1 MAKSINDIYKEIV
14 DKKDSLTNIQAIAP
28 TGDSVD
34 QLNTDLNSGSK
45 VSIWRLFVYL
55 IALAHHTQQFLWDL
69 FKVEIEAIVAN
80 APTGTLPWYQLQV
93 LKFQYGDSLTF
104 FNEKYIYPTIDES
117 KQIVK
122 LCAVEDRADG
132 VVVIKVASL
141 SNNLPTPLS
150 TIEKTALEAYVSK
163 IRFAG
168 TKFSI
173 VSTPPDLL
181 KFLGTIFYDP
191 TIPLSTV
198 QQNVETAIDLYL
210 KNLPFNGVFKINA
223 LIDVIQAVQGVTDVT
238 VGSIEAKYGA
248 LAYSPITRTY
258 TAQAGYISIDPASPL
273 SATLVYSPSIL

>member
-1 MAKSINDIYKEIV
+1 MAKSIKDIYKEIV
-14 DKKDSLTNIQAIAP
+14 DEKDSLTNIQAIAP

-45 VSIWRLFVYL
+45 VSIWRLFAYL

-93 LKFQYGDSLTF
+93 LKFQYGDTLTF

-117 KQIVK
+117 KKIVK

-132 VVVIKVASL
+132 VVIIKVASL

-150 TIEKTALEAYVSK
+150 TIEKTALEAYVFK

-173 VSTPPDLL
+173 VSTAPDLL

-248 LAYSPITRTY
+248 LTYSPITRTY
-258 TAQAGYISIDPASPL
+258 TAQAGYISIDPSNPL